1 VIDGILHSGIVLCLV
16 SLLRESSMNVKT
28 LPILQTLGN
37 IIAGTTSQA
46 QIIIDSGILDVLQPL
61 LRHEQLEVRKEAT
74 WIAGNIVAGNKEQ
87 VNAMSTEIL
96 KELASIALYDRW
108 PVRKEATW
116 ALATLCEQSEKTY
129 SYSCRRGSI
138 EFFGRRLSY
147 GVS

>member
-87 VNAMSTEIL
+87 VNAMRSEI
-96 KELASIALYDRW
+96 
-108 PVRKEATW
+108 
-116 ALATLCEQSEKTY
+116 
-129 SYSCRRGSI
+129 
-138 EFFGRRLSY
+138 
-147 GVS
+147 